1 MSALRSFRWAFFF
14 LVFTFWLQVAEPVR
28 ANTVEDHAQ
37 WFRDAKFGL
46 FMHWGLYSAL
56 GNEWKGK
63 SYYGSGEWI
72 MNRAKIPAAEYAK
85 VAKEFNPTNFNAQ
98 DWAQFVRDSGAR
110 YLVITAKHHEGF
122 AMFGSKVSPFNIV
135 DATPYHKDPM
145 TELAAACR
153 AQGIKFGFYYSQFL
167 DWHEPDGGGNK
178 WDFKEASKDYAR
190 YYHEKSIPQIRELLS
205 NYGPLGLMWFDMPGG
220 LSRDETVSF
229 MNEVRRLQPDC
240 LISSR
245 VGNGFGDF
253 RDFGDS
259 QLPPTAIEG
268 PWEALF
274 THNDSWGFV
283 KNDMDFKTPLEI
295 IHLLASTAARG
306 GNLLLNVGP
315 DGSGKIPETSVKDL
329 REVGQWLKMN
339 GESVYGTTQ
348 SPFPDQPW
356 GVGTSKPGRLYLHV
370 FRPPADNVLL
380 VPDFSGEVQ
389 SVSLLDGH
397 KRLHSEKNGGD
408 LRITLSE
415 CLPDTR
421 DSVVVVEYSGKIQDP
436 WTNAQVIVS
445 REFDSFSLDA
455 ASAKLQGSAKA
466 TNVNHSRY
474 FGNWKHDTCI
484 EKMQGPADR
493 VEFSVRFVE
502 PGDYRV
508 SLDYACSAVS
518 KGREG
523 VVDVGGQLLA
533 FETLLTGEYDSHQPL
548 MMIHHTVGVVSI
560 KTPGVVPL
568 HVYPKSDG
576 AELFWLRRVVIEP
589 VR

>member
-1 MSALRSFRWAFFF
+1 MSISRFFRWVLVLWVAAFCFQSSSAQGE
-14 LVFTFWLQVAEPVR
+14 TI
-28 ANTVEDHAQ
+28 EDRAQ

-72 MNRAKIPAAEYAK
+72 MNRAKIPAAEYSK
-85 VAKEFNPTNFNAQ
+85 VAEEFNPTNFNAQ

-122 AMFGSKVSPFNIV
+122 AMYGSKVSPFNIV
-135 DATPYHKDPM
+135 DATLYHKDPM
-145 TELAAACR
+145 TDLAAACR
-153 AQGIKFGFYYSQFL
+153 ANGIKFGFYYSQFL

-178 WDFKEASKDYAR
+178 WDFSEAGKDYAR

-220 LSRDETVSF
+220 LSREETISF
-229 MNEVRRLQPDC
+229 MNEVRRLQPQC

-283 KNDMDFKTPLEI
+283 KNDMDFKTPQEI

-315 DGSGKIPETSVKDL
+315 DGTGKIPETSLVDL
-329 REVGQWLKMN
+329 REVGQWLKAN
-339 GESVYGTTQ
+339 GESIYGTTQ

-370 FRPPADNVLL
+370 FGAPADRVVL
-380 VPDFSGEVQ
+380 VPEFGGEAQ
-389 SVSLLDGH
+389 SVSLLDGN
-397 KRLHSEKNGGD
+397 KKLHSEKRGD
-408 LRITLSE
+408 DLTIALPE
-415 CLPDTR
+415 LLPDAK
-421 DSVVVVEYSGKIQDP
+421 DSVVVVQYSGKIQDP
-436 WTNAQVIVS
+436 WTNAPVIVS
-445 REFDSFSLDA
+445 RQFESFSLDA
-455 ASAKLQGSAKA
+455 ASAWLEGGAKA
-466 TNVNHSRY
+466 TNVTHSRY
-474 FGNWKHDTCI
+474 FGNWKHDVCI
-484 EKMQGPADR
+484 EKMRSPGDR
-493 VEFSVRFVE
+493 ANFAARFTE
-502 PGDYRV
+502 PGDYRI
-508 SLDYACSAVS
+508 SLEYACAGVS

-523 VVDVGGQLLA
+523 FVDVGGQSLA
-533 FETLLTGEYDSHQPL
+533 FETLYTGEYDNHQPL
-548 MMIHHTVGVVSI
+548 MLIRHAVGVVSI
-560 KTPGVVPL
+560 RNAEVVPVS
-568 HVYPKSDG
+568 VYPKMDG